1 MTKQIF
7 FISFLI
13 LTVSCSDSKNSGGG
27 IPGAGLAE
35 LTDTQ
40 KQSVLRL
47 NQFIEDVS
55 IVTQNPAEKNTDDFD
70 GLVIE
75 KNPGTLALT
84 KAQQELVEKMD
95 QAKQTNQC
103 QVYTSGPPDTSL
115 DGPFKGL
122 MGGPANRPING
133 PTIID
138 MKQPQSLFSIS
149 GSQCPLSYSQSV
161 TSSPKQTGNGY
172 SVVVKTEESFKAN
185 VNSPTALGL
194 DITSSRTTSGT
205 AMSFALVSA
214 ERVNLSMNMSA
225 LMIAESQTFG
235 QVISEVSAK
244 MTGSLQLNPQTG
256 ETISQQMSVSMT
268 LTQKYID
275 FKVVGYITATLPNFA
290 AGVNPETALLTAK
303 YHINGKSV
311 TEQEFTSVFG
321 NFEMDLN

>member
-47 NQFIEDVS
+47 NQSIEDVS
-55 IVTQNPAEKNTDDFD
+55 LVTQNPAENNTDDF
-70 GLVIE
+70 GGFVIE

-84 KAQQELVEKMD
+84 KPQQELVEKMD

-103 QVYTSGPPDTSL
+103 QVYSSGSPDTSI
-115 DGPFKGL
+115 DGL
-122 MGGPANRPING
+122 ING
-133 PTIID
+133 PVNGPTNID

-244 MTGSLQLNPQTG
+244 MTGSLQLNTQTG